1 MSESSKAKFTK
12 GPWEVDQQV
21 NKINWILSAEDD
33 FNKAVAKVTQY
44 GSSDVAIMNANAH
57 LIAAAPEM
65 YDVLSTIENDDGTIP
80 KWLWDKIQLV
90 LAKARGE

>member
-1 MSESSKAKFTK
+1 MSEAKFTK

-21 NKINWILSAEDD
+21 NKISWILSAEDD

-44 GSSDVAIMNANAH
+44 GSIDTSTMNANAY
-57 LIAAAPEM
+57 LIAAAPDM
-65 YDVLSTIENDDGTIP
+65 YAFISKMALALSSDYPALRDSALEI
-80 KWLWDKIQLV
+80 